1 MRVRTEQNSLSLPGG
16 RQRARWYTWSLIGR
30 SFARNRTAM
39 FGAGIVIVLGLLAI
53 FAPWILPHDPIF
65 LNFDHVLESPSTTY
79 FFGTDENGR
88 DLFARV
94 VSGGRVSLQ
103 IGLFSMLI
111 AAITGVLAGLAAG
124 YYGWWV
130 DSLIMRIV
138 DAVLAFPGLL
148 LAIFLVGIL
157 GPSLR
162 NAMLAIAVTSIP
174 AFARLARAN
183 TLAIRETEYVESAK
197 AVGAS
202 DLRIMLTAVFPNL
215 LSTIIVQLSL
225 GMSFAILTEAG
236 LSFLGLGIQPPT
248 PAWGSMLGEGR
259 EYMTV
264 AWWMTTFP
272 GLAIFF
278 TVLSFN
284 FIGDGLRE
292 ALDPRQRRR

>member
-1 MRVRTEQNSLSLPGG
+1 
-16 RQRARWYTWSLIGR
+16 
-30 SFARNRTAM
+30 
-39 FGAGIVIVLGLLAI
+39 
-53 FAPWILPHDPIF
+53 
-65 LNFDHVLESPSTTY
+65 
-79 FFGTDENGR
+79 
-88 DLFARV
+88 
-94 VSGGRVSLQ
+94 
-103 IGLFSMLI
+103 
-111 AAITGVLAGLAAG
+111 
-124 YYGWWV
+124 
-130 DSLIMRIV
+130 
-138 DAVLAFPGLL
+138 
-148 LAIFLVGIL
+148 
-157 GPSLR
+157 
-162 NAMLAIAVTSIP
+162 MLAIAVTSIP

-183 TLAIRETEYVESAK
+183 TLAIRETEYVESAR

-202 DLRIMLTAVFPNL
+202 DLRIMLTAVLPNL